1 LLARVLH
8 QSAALEDGRMMHALA
23 KQAEAGATE
32 VADAAGDYV
41 TDVHG
46 KRYLDFAMGWCVGNL
61 GWRHP
66 GIEAAMRG
74 FDGPTYVH
82 PAYEYRPAEQLAER
96 LLSLAPR
103 NLRKVFRA
111 TGGTEA
117 VELALQAAML
127 VTRRHGLLS
136 LRDAYHG
143 NSLGTLSIGSSDLR
157 GRAHAGLPR
166 CHKLAG
172 PFDARAAERAEVLM
186 KTREIAAFV
195 MEPVICNLGG
205 IVPDAA
211 FVSRLRALCRKY
223 GTLFV
228 ADEVACGFGR
238 SGRMFAC
245 EHFDLDPDILCVGK
259 AITGGHA
266 PMGATLMTARVGET
280 MEDNGDFW
288 STYGWHP
295 RSVCAAAATLDVFEE
310 RGDELFANATTLG
323 AHARERLAFMPFTS
337 EVNVRGVGFIIG
349 VELERGREAKRVK
362 ERCRERG
369 LLLASAGD
377 ETLQLFPSLTIDE
390 KTLEHGL
397 DIIES
402 AVRGPRRKAPRT
414 LPRVRHPATSSAREK
429 PGLAARRGS
438 PVAGRVRP
446 R

>member
-1 LLARVLH
+1 MTHV
-8 QSAALEDGRMMHALA
+8 LA
-23 KQAEAGATE
+23 KQSEAGAIE
-32 VADAAGDYV
+32 VADVAGDYV
-41 TDVHG
+41 TDVDG
-46 KRYLDFAMGWCVGNL
+46 NRYLDFAMGWCVGNL
-61 GWRHP
+61 GWKHP
-66 GIEAAMRG
+66 RIEAAMQA
-74 FDGPTYVH
+74 FDGPTYVYPEWH
-82 PAYEYRPAEQLAER
+82 YRPAEQLAER
-96 LLSLAPR
+96 LLSFAPGK
-103 NLRKVFRA
+103 LCKVFRA

-136 LRDAYHG
+136 LGDAYHG

-157 GRAHAGLPR
+157 DRAHAGLPR
-166 CHKLAG
+166 CHKIAG
-172 PFDARAAERAEVLM
+172 PFDARAAERAEALL

-195 MEPVICNLGG
+195 MEPVVCNLGG
-205 IVPDAA
+205 IVPDAV

-245 EHFDLDPDILCVGK
+245 EHFDLEPDILCVGK

-280 MEDNGDFW
+280 MEENGNFW

-323 AHARERLAFMPFTS
+323 AHARERLASMPFTS
-337 EVNVRGVGFIIG
+337 EVKVRGVGFIIG
-349 VELERGREAKRVK
+349 VELESGREAKRVK

-377 ETLQLFPSLTIDE
+377 EILQLFPSLTIDE
-390 KTLEHGL
+390 KTLDHGL

-402 AVRGPRRKAPRT
+402 AVRG
-414 LPRVRHPATSSAREK
+414 AR
-429 PGLAARRGS
+429 GARAAS
-438 PVAGRVRP
+438 
-446 R
+446 

>member
-1 LLARVLH
+1 MTHV
-8 QSAALEDGRMMHALA
+8 LA
-23 KQAEAGATE
+23 KQAEAGAIE

-41 TDVHG
+41 TDVDG

-61 GWRHP
+61 GWKHP
-66 GIEAAMRG
+66 GIEAAMQA

-82 PAYEYRPAEQLAER
+82 PEWHYRPAEQLAER
-96 LLSLAPR
+96 LLSFAPGK
-103 NLRKVFRA
+103 LRKVFRA

-136 LRDAYHG
+136 LENAYHG
-143 NSLGTLSIGSSDLR
+143 NSIGTLSIGSTDLR
-157 GRAHAGLPR
+157 DRAHAGLSR
-166 CHKLAG
+166 CHKIAG
-172 PFDARAAERAEVLM
+172 PFDARAAERAEVLL
-186 KTREIAAFV
+186 KKREIAAFV

-205 IVPDAA
+205 IVPDAE
-211 FVSRLRALCRKY
+211 FVARLRALCRKY
-223 GTLFV
+223 GTLFI

-245 EHFDLDPDILCVGK
+245 EHFDLEPDILCVGK

-266 PMGATLMTARVGET
+266 PMGATLMTARLGET

-310 RGDELFANATTLG
+310 RGQELFANATTLG
-323 AHARERLAFMPFTS
+323 SRARERLTSMPFTS
-337 EVNVRGVGFIIG
+337 DVNVRGIGFIIG
-349 VELERGREAKRVK
+349 VELGKEREAKRVK

-377 ETLQLFPSLTIDE
+377 ETLQLFPSLTIDA
-390 KTLEHGL
+390 KTLGHGL

-402 AVRGPRRKAPRT
+402 TVRAIRGKA
-414 LPRVRHPATSSAREK
+414 A
-429 PGLAARRGS
+429 
-438 PVAGRVRP
+438 
-446 R
+446 